1 MSLRL
6 TSIVLDC
13 QDPRKLSEF
22 WEAAIS
28 YKISGVHNQYVVLT
42 DPAKKGPALIL
53 QGVSEARTGKNRM
66 HWDWAAASAEDY
78 QAEIAR
84 LEGLGA
90 TRTREIH
97 EMGINWAVMQDPE
110 GNEFCVAV
118 H

>member
-1 MSLRL
+1 MPIRL

-13 QDPRKLSEF
+13 RDPQKLSEF
-22 WEAAIS
+22 WAEAIGYQARGAS
-28 YKISGVHNQYVVLT
+28 NQYVVLT

-53 QGVSEARTGKNRM
+53 QGVAEPRTGKNRM
-66 HWDWAAASAEDY
+66 HWDWTAADADEY
-78 QAEIAR
+78 QAEVAR

-90 TRTREIH
+90 TNTGEIR
-97 EMGINWAVMQDPE
+97 EMGIKWTVMQDPE